1 MGDDKMADEKDSNL
15 SRRGMPKYTENPF
28 LAKALATT
36 KTRTRKISSSSGERM
51 MVVSEDSGEVI
62 GPAGFWQTEE
72 VDQTQFVKLF
82 INGVRALKD
91 LTAPGTRVFELLY
104 LEMQKNIGKDQIH
117 LSFAGINHTIND
129 ISERTFYRGMQE
141 LVAKGF
147 IAESVVVGLY
157 YVNPDYLWNGDRLA
171 FVKTFRLKQTETIKQ
186 AMKDTITR
194 SLPFDDPK
202 PEPETQ
208 PKAKPARKKA
218 APKKSKAEESLE
230 TFKAAV
236 KKKTS

>member
-1 MGDDKMADEKDSNL
+1 MAEEKDSKL

-28 LAKALATT
+28 LAKALTTT
-36 KTRTRKISSSSGERM
+36 KTRTRKISSTSGERM
-51 MVVSEDSGEVI
+51 MVVSEESGEVM

-82 INGVRALKD
+82 VNGVRALKE
-91 LTAPGTRVFELLY
+91 LTAAGTKVFELLY

-117 LSFAGINHTIND
+117 LSFAGIDHTIND

-157 YVNPDYLWNGDRLA
+157 FVNPDYLWNGDRLA
-171 FVKTFRLKQTETIKQ
+171 FVKTFRLKQTETVKRVV
-186 AMKDTITR
+186 KDTLTR
-194 SLPFDDPK
+194 SLPFDDPEAEAPPK
-202 PEPETQ
+202 P
-208 PKAKPARKKA
+208 KPARKKA
-218 APKKSKAEESLE
+218 APKSKADQSLE
-230 TFKAAV
+230 AFKAAA
-236 KKKTS
+236 KKT